1 MNPPVLTAEQA
12 VSTIASGDRV
22 FVGGLACTPTSLIAA
37 LAARAPELRD
47 VSILHLITMG
57 DTPYAEHAC
66 HGSFRTTSFFLGAN
80 TRDAVLDNRA
90 DFVPV
95 FLHEL
100 PRLLARRYPLDWTL
114 VQLSPPDRHGFCTVS
129 LNADAVLAAV
139 RTARRVIAEINP
151 RLPRTMGDTQIH
163 LSRLHAIVEVDHPV
177 PELPPPPLTQAMRAI
192 GRNIAE
198 MIEDGDCLQI
208 GIGGIPNAALE
219 LIADRR
225 RLGIHT
231 EMLTDGVVNLHR
243 AGAIDGSRKTIL
255 PGKIVCS
262 FAAGLR
268 SLYDFVDDNPLVEF
282 HGANFTN
289 DPYVIGQN
297 SNVVAVNSAL
307 QIDLTGQIDADFSG
321 HAYLFRHR
329 RPGRFH
335 PRRGAQRRRA
345 ADHRHP
351 EHRERRHGEPDR
363 AHPRARRRRGDEP
376 RRRAPRH
383 HRIWPG
389 RSVRSRCARA
399 GARPDLDRAS
409 RFPRAAQ
416 PRGPRAPPLLGR
428 ARRLIRRAASRGT
441 SRGCCCACRCRPR

>member
-1 MNPPVLTAEQA
+1 M
-12 VSTIASGDRV
+12 
-22 FVGGLACTPTSLIAA
+22 GGLACTPTSLIAA

-177 PELPPPPLTQAMRAI
+177 PELPPPPLTQGMRAI

-307 QIDLTGQIDADFSG
+307 QIDLTGQIDADSVGTHIYSG
-321 HAYLFRHR
+321 IGGQVDFI
-329 RPGRFH
+329 
-335 PRRGAQRRRA
+335 RGA
-345 ADHRHP
+345 
-351 EHRERRHGEPDR
+351 
-363 AHPRARRRRGDEP
+363 ARSEGGRPIIAIPSTAKGGTVSRIVP
-376 RRRAPRH
+376 TLAP
-383 HRIWPG
+383 G
-389 RSVRSRCARA
+389 A
-399 GARPDLDRAS
+399 GVV
-409 RFPRAAQ
+409 
-416 PRGPRAPPLLGR
+416 
-428 ARRLIRRAASRGT
+428 T
-441 SRGCCCACRCRPR
+441 SRGDVHHVITEYGRVDLFGLGVHERARALISIAHPDFREQLSREAHELRLSWAERGA